1 MKVILLHVVEPEP
14 PVPDQPPRVRG
25 METRHVDA
33 EEYLAPIAVDL
44 RNRGVR
50 VEVRVRQGRPVME
63 ILATAR
69 ETGADLIVMATH
81 GRRGLRQ
88 FVFGS
93 VAELVVHRAGV
104 PVLLLKPGEAESGLI
119 STAAPSMSAATRPAG
134 AQ

>member
-1 MKVILLHVVEPEP
+1 MKIILLHVVEPEP
-14 PVPDQPPRVRG
+14 PVPDQPPRVRTHG

-33 EEYLAPIAVDL
+33 EEYLAPIAMDL

-81 GRRGLRQ
+81 GRRGFRQ

-104 PVLLLKPGEAESGLI
+104 PVLLLKPGEAEWARSPMPRL
-119 STAAPSMSAATRPAG
+119 R
-134 AQ
+134 